1 METQDEKKSVK
12 FPAEKLPPTLDFPS
26 VHLMFKASDIT
37 SDFISELILDP
48 PSASAH
54 SRSLGLDA
62 VSSADFGMM
71 RL

>member
-1 METQDEKKSVK
+1 MERQDEKKSVK
-12 FPAEKLPPTLDFPS
+12 FPAEKLPPTL
-26 VHLMFKASDIT
+26 MFKASDIT
-37 SDFISELILDP
+37 SDFISELILAP
-48 PSASAH
+48 PSVSAH